1 MNVMPGSRGCASVGW
16 YIATRQYGY
25 PDGPR
30 TTGRLTDRLEIATRV
45 ALTKAKAAQR
55 IEVPLTIRT
64 TKLDLRAADQMV
76 DMDRMLSTRLSVPF
90 DVVRMTG
97 NLAATV
103 PSFAQVPFRMATL

>member
-30 TTGRLTDRLEIATRV
+30 TMGRLILRLVIATRV
-45 ALTKAKAAQR
+45 ALTNANAAQR
-55 IEVPLTIRT
+55 MDVPLTIRT
-64 TKLDLRAADQMV
+64 TKVDLRAADQIPLV
-76 DMDRMLSTRLSVPF
+76 DRMLSVRLSAPAEF
-90 DVVRMTG
+90 VRMTG

-103 PSFAQVPFRMATL
+103 PSFAQVPLRTATL